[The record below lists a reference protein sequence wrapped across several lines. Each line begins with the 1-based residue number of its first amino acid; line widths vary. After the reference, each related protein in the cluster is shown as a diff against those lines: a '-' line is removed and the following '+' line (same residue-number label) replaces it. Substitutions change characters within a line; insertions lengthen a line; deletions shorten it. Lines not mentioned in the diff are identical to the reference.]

1 MSSDGLQATVY
12 GLQKD
17 CFSVVRSLSPVVFCL
32 QPFSCTLILMSIKD
46 VKIKNGE
53 LPDVPGVYLMKDAKG
68 SVIYVGKAT
77 SLKRRVS
84 SYFQK
89 AHDSRIE
96 EMVSLIRSIDYIERS
111 TAIEALILEANLIK
125 HYWPKYNI
133 REKDNKSF
141 LYLVITKE
149 EFPRPLLIRGK
160 DLDTESSKKY
170 KAIFGPYTSPRT
182 LRAALDLLRK
192 VFAWTS
198 CTPGMKRP
206 CFYYHLKQCPGVCIG
221 VADKKVYA
229 RTIRDLIQF
238 FEGKKDGIIKQ
249 YRKEMEKSAK
259 AKKYEEAAAWRN
271 KLYFLEHI
279 QDIAILKREDEV
291 GVIRHGGRHP
301 TTPRVAQW
309 KGGGEVNLFG
319 RIEGYDI
326 SHISGTSTVASMVVF
341 EQGGAAK
348 AEYRKFRI
356 KSVIGTDDYAA
367 LREVITRRFRHLEWR
382 KPDLLLI
389 DGGIGQVHV
398 VTSTL
403 HELDIAIPVIGMAK
417 GAERKRTDII
427 CDPTNQDL
435 CKLCEKHKEILIKVR
450 DESHRFAIA
459 YHRKVRGRGMMG

>member
-1 MSSDGLQATVY
+1 MFP
-12 GLQKD
+12 KE
-17 CFSVVRSLSPVVFCL
+17 
-32 QPFSCTLILMSIKD
+32 
-46 VKIKNGE
+46 VKIKNNE
-53 LPDVPGVYLMKDAKG
+53 LPDIPGVYLMKDAKG
-68 SVIYVGKAT
+68 EVIYVGKAT

-96 EMVSLIRSIDYIERS
+96 EMVSLIRTIDYIERP

-125 HYWPKYNI
+125 HYWPKYNV

-160 DLDTESSKKY
+160 DLDTDASKQY
-170 KAIFGPYTSPRT
+170 KAIFGPYTSPRS

-192 VFAWTS
+192 VFAWTN

-221 VADKKVYA
+221 VADRKAYA
-229 RTIRDLIQF
+229 RTIHDLIRF
-238 FEGKKDGIIKQ
+238 FEGKKDGIVKQ
-249 YRKEMEKSAK
+249 YKREMQKASK

-279 QDIAILKREDEV
+279 QDIAILKREDDEV
-291 GVIRHGGRHP
+291 DRI
-301 TTPRVAQW
+301 
-309 KGGGEVNLFG
+309 KEGESGVNLFG

-341 EQGGAAK
+341 EQGASAK

-356 KSVIGTDDYAA
+356 KSVVGTDDYAA
-367 LREVITRRFRHLEWR
+367 LRETITRRFRNNWR

-389 DGGIGQVHV
+389 DGGIGQVHI

-403 HELDIAIPVIGMAK
+403 RELDIGIPVIGMAK
-417 GAERKRTDII
+417 GAERKRTDLI
-427 CDPTNQDL
+427 CDPTNVDL
-435 CKLCEKHKEILIKVR
+435 CKLCEKHKELLIKVR
-450 DESHRFAIA
+450 DEAHRFAIA
-459 YHRKVRGRGMMG
+459 YHRKVRAMRGFEPR

>member
-1 MSSDGLQATVY
+1 MFP
-12 GLQKD
+12 KH
-17 CFSVVRSLSPVVFCL
+17 VR
-32 QPFSCTLILMSIKD
+32 
-46 VKIKNGE
+46 IKNHE
-53 LPDVPGVYLMKDAKG
+53 LPDVPGVYLMKDEKG
-68 SVIYVGKAT
+68 TVIYVGKAT

-89 AHDSRIE
+89 AHDARIE
-96 EMVSLIRSIDYIERS
+96 EMVSLIRSIDYIERP

-125 HYWPKYNI
+125 HYWPKYNV

-160 DLDTESSKKY
+160 DLDTDASKTY

-192 VFAWTS
+192 VFAWTN

-221 VADKKVYA
+221 VADRKAYA
-229 RTIRDLIQF
+229 KTIRDLIKF
-238 FEGKKDGIIKQ
+238 FEGKKEGIINQ
-249 YRKEMEKSAK
+249 YRRDMQK
-259 AKKYEEAAAWRN
+259 ASKARKFEEAAALRN
-271 KLYFLEHI
+271 KIYFLEHI
-279 QDIAILKREDEV
+279 QDIGILKREDEDV
-291 GVIRHGGRHP
+291 DRIKEGESGG
-301 TTPRVAQW
+301 
-309 KGGGEVNLFG
+309 VNLFG

-326 SHISGTSTVASMVVF
+326 SHIAGTSTVASMVVF
-341 EQGGAAK
+341 EQGAPAK

-367 LREVITRRFRHLEWR
+367 LREVITRRFRNAWR
-382 KPDLLLI
+382 RPDLLLI

-403 HELDIAIPVIGMAK
+403 HELDIAIPVIGMVK
-417 GAERKRTDII
+417 GPDRKRTDLI
-427 CDPTNQDL
+427 CDSTNQDL
-435 CKLCEKHKEILIKVR
+435 CKLCEKHKDMLIKVR
-450 DESHRFAIA
+450 DESHRFAIT
-459 YHRKVRGRGMMG
+459 YHRKVRGRMS